1 MLVEEERINQ
11 NIFVVRNKLMGH
23 PHLNILCGLGS
34 FVPPIITLPPSEK
47 KKKKKDALEK
57 MQKKMTS
64 IIQGLHQFPY

>member
-1 MLVEEERINQ
+1 
-11 NIFVVRNKLMGH
+11 MGH
-23 PHLNILCGLGS
+23 PHPNILCGLRS
-34 FVPPIITLPPSEK
+34 FVPPIITLPPQEKK

>member
-11 NIFVVRNKLMGH
+11 NIFVVRNKLMEH

-47 KKKKKDALEK
+47 KKKKKGC
-57 MQKKMTS
+57 T
-64 IIQGLHQFPY
+64 